1 MIIHACFIFV
11 LRFTSAGLAMFSVRF
26 GSDEVIKKK
35 NVELPGQLGPVVNL
49 HIYIYIWNYS

>member
-35 NVELPGQLGPVVNL
+35 RRTAGPTWACGQLAY
-49 HIYIYIWNYS
+49 IYIYWKYS